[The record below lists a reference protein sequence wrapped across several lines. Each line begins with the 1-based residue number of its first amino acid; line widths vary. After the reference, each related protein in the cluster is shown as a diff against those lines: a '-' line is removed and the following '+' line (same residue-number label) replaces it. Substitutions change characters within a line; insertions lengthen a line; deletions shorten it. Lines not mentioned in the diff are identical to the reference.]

1 MTVRTTILACASML
15 CAMAGSRS
23 PDALR
28 TRHGFVW
35 NADRSSTFE
44 YFFEP
49 SSSAERDIEKIKTLV
64 EQARAHALRL
74 LGETAGPRGVS
85 VFIVETR
92 DRMKELT
99 GTPQNAWSTPQ
110 VISFVYGDQ
119 VKAVGAHEDCHVLA
133 RHFWGNP
140 HADWLDEGLAV
151 YSDDQWWGHPLHAV
165 AKLLDERRKLIPIA
179 AFLNSGWRK
188 NSDLVTYPETGSF
201 VKFLYEKYGLNTVKE
216 AWKGGAGQIPRI
228 FGKKLDDLER
238 EWHATIAAAD
248 PTGINYDVP

>member
-1 MTVRTTILACASML
+1 MTARTTILACASML

-35 NADRSSTFE
+35 KTDRSPTFN

-49 SSSAERDIEKIKTLV
+49 SSTAERDIVMIKAAV
-64 EQARAHALRL
+64 EQSRARALKL
-74 LGETAGPRGVS
+74 LGETAGPPGVS

-119 VKAVGAHEDCHVLA
+119 VKAVGAHEDRHILA
-133 RHFWGNP
+133 RRFWGSP

-151 YSDDQWWGHPLHAV
+151 YSDDDWRGHPLHGV
-165 AKLLDERRKLIPIA
+165 AKLLLERGQRIPIA
-179 AFLNSGWRK
+179 ALLKNGWRR
-188 NSDLVTYPETGSF
+188 NSDLATYPETGSF
-201 VKFLYEKYGLNTVKE
+201 VKFLYEKYGVDAVKQ
-216 AWKGGAGQIPRI
+216 AWKGSQIPRA
-228 FGKKLDDLER
+228 FGKKVDDLEQ
-238 EWHATIAAAD
+238 EWRATVAVAD
-248 PTGINYDVP
+248 ASGIKYDAH